1 MAMPFA
7 DVLPGRF
14 GLAARL
20 PGRIGDLQ
28 GPVQG
33 VILLPRNLSWPGMRE
48 CDVGDSP
55 SRRSVYG
62 MLLTQ
67 GKRNDIVRLVN
78 PELLRQDWPLIRNS
92 LDAGL
97 RRWCERRLGLGR
109 RGEDVAAAAAAR
121 SAAAA
126 GSGEAA
132 AGGAAASADGAGATA
147 RS

>member
-1 MAMPFA
+1 MPLA

-20 PGRIGDLQ
+20 PDRIGELR
-28 GPVQG
+28 GPVRG
-33 VILLPRNLSWPGMRE
+33 VILLPRNLSWPGIRE

-55 SRRSVYG
+55 SRRSLYG

-78 PELLRQDWPLIRNS
+78 AELLIQDWPLIRNL
-92 LDAGL
+92 LDARL
-97 RRWCERRLGLGR
+97 CRWCERQFGLGR
-109 RGEDVAAAAAAR
+109 RGDDAAFGASRGADAANAAD
-121 SAAAA
+121 AGGPAGAAA
-126 GSGEAA
+126 GP
-132 AGGAAASADGAGATA
+132 DGAGATA